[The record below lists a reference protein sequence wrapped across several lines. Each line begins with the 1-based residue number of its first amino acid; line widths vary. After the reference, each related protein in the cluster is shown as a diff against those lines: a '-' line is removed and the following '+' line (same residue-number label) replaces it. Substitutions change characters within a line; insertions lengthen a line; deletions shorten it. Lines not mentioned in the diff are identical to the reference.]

1 MAALAASASAVAAI
15 IGFGRAAVCGSVPAL
30 AVGVVDAAAA
40 GLCWLAG
47 RVL

>member
-1 MAALAASASAVAAI
+1 MVALALIFGALAVVGFARAALH
-15 IGFGRAAVCGSVPAL
+15 GSPSAL

-47 RVL
+47 WLP